1 MSEVL
6 DKKERTIKATGKVD
20 FAEKMNFKAFHDVHF
35 KKPIEDES
43 THEQLA
49 FTVQVNPDSLTRS
62 FSTKTV
68 ENKKIRSESSS
79 GEGAGFDSENYSFDL
94 IFDGTGALGA
104 SSIGKA
110 DEYFQKFLS
119 TVYAKKTLKAVKK
132 EANFVELNY
141 CGDTFYCKLSS
152 LTAKYTMFGR
162 NGSPLRIKA
171 SCTFISVDKDKPD
184 PPPKKAKEAT
194 KSGPDIP
201 DGADPKASID
211 PGDSYEET
219 VNEAKKNGSSSLMNC
234 RQVCD

>member
-20 FAEKMNFKAFHDVHF
+20 FAEKMNFKAYHDVHF
-35 KKPIEDES
+35 KKPIEDET
-43 THEQLA
+43 THQQLA

-110 DEYFQKFLS
+110 GELFQQFLS
-119 TVYAKKTLKAVKK
+119 TVYAKESLKAVKK

-141 CGDTFYCKLSS
+141 CGDTFFCKLSS

-184 PPPKKAKEAT
+184 PPPKKKKEDS

-201 DGADPKASID
+201 EGANPKETID

-234 RQVCD
+234 RQVCN